1 MPEISRF
8 MGLLSRCSS
17 SRKNTNRLIFM
28 QSIEYVGVFDINTFE
43 MTLGDLPEKAQRL
56 VQEWLRA
63 NAKLLIN
70 MWNTQQ
76 IHKLPPLE

>member
-1 MPEISRF
+1 
-8 MGLLSRCSS
+8 
-17 SRKNTNRLIFM
+17 M
-28 QSIEYVGVFDINTFE
+28 QYIGYVGVFDIHTFE

-63 NAKLLIN
+63 NAKSLID